1 MMKTNG
7 LKRLLICV
15 LIVAAFCVV
24 TVLAG
29 SNSDKENEGD
39 KTESKKQ
46 VEEKVSGIDEI
57 KQVKALAQK
66 EKYPEEITQLLD
78 KNEETIDFVKNY
90 MDKKDSAPAETIG
103 EKPEKGQIPSLIQ
116 WDERWGYSVYGTST
130 IAASGCGP
138 TCMAMVICGL
148 TGDNT
153 VTPYKMAK
161 YSEENSYVDENNN
174 TYWLFMNEA
183 ASAWGITSWETLLDE
198 ESLAL
203 ELKKGNPVI
212 CSVGP
217 GNFTKSGH
225 FIVLTGYED
234 GKVTVNDPFSKENS
248 SKAWVY
254 SQIAAQ
260 IKEMWVYSIG

>member
-1 MMKTNG
+1 MMNTTS
-7 LKRLLICV
+7 LKRVLICV
-15 LIVAAFCVV
+15 LIVAVFCAA

-29 SNSDKENEGD
+29 NNSDKENQAD
-39 KTESKKQ
+39 KTGSKEQTAKVTSEKDAVKQ
-46 VEEKVSGIDEI
+46 A
-57 KQVKALAQK
+57 KAQAQK
-66 EKYPEEITQLLD
+66 EKYPEEIIQLLD
-78 KNEETIDFVKNY
+78 KNAETIDFVKNY
-90 MDKKDSAPAETIG
+90 GDKKDSAPANTIG
-103 EKPEKGQIPSLIQ
+103 SNPVKGQIPSLLQ
-116 WDERWGYSVYGTST
+116 WDEKWGYSTYGTST

-161 YSEENSYVDENNN
+161 YSEENSFVDENNN

-183 ASAWGITSWETLLDE
+183 ASGWGIKSWETLLDE

-203 ELKKGNPVI
+203 ELEKGHPVI

-254 SQIAAQ
+254 SEIASQIR
-260 IKEMWVYSIG
+260 EMWVYSIG